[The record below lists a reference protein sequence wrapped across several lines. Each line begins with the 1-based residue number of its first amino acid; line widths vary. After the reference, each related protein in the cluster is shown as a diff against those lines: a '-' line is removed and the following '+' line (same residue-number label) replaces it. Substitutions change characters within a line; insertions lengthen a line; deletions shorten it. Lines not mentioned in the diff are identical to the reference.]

1 MAFAAIIDV
10 SVIMTL
16 DVRDFSR
23 YRLADGSAFE
33 IL

>member
-23 YRLADGSAFE
+23 YRLTDGRAFE